1 MTLHGHWLLWCGA
14 GLVLLFL
21 IAQVVQY
28 PKLILFRLAKSA
40 VFGVLFVVAV
50 NWIGGYFNFHLP
62 FNPATAL
69 TAGFLGIPGVAALVT
84 LHLWVFPS

>member
-1 MTLHGHWLLWCGA
+1 MTQHESWLLLGGA
-14 GLVLLFL
+14 GLLGLFL
-21 IAQVVQY
+21 LTQVVQY
-28 PKLILFRLAKSA
+28 PKKILWTLTKSA

-50 NWIGGYFNFHLP
+50 NWVGGYFNFHLP

-69 TAGFLGIPGVAALVT
+69 TAGFLGIPGVLALVT